1 MNSKLSYQAFAA
13 VARPSRCSRIF
24 AANSQCARHFSRSA
38 IAREEGSQAQEVVEA
53 TESEQ
58 EPTPRWKETPPAMKA
73 PVRLRAAPG
82 KKEYVVNSDPLLL
95 DHFYIRFLGPE
106 GDKMLSEETKWQAV
120 THKSFDQGR
129 RGFNDRLGYLGKQ
142 IVGLQAT
149 LAQLENGPK
158 RKPQADT
165 FGREPF
171 QHPALERV
179 EILADNFR
187 QRKLHSRHVGELAHR
202 YGLHEVLRWLPW
214 VPDNMALSGHNLIL
228 THTLYAIVGAVAME
242 KGGLVANQ
250 VAREKILKPLGFF
263 SKR

>member
-1 MNSKLSYQAFAA
+1 MNS
-13 VARPSRCSRIF
+13 SRNPIALIVGSKFELVNQGANIVLCSWLFI
-24 AANSQCARHFSRSA
+24 
-38 IAREEGSQAQEVVEA
+38 
-53 TESEQ
+53 
-58 EPTPRWKETPPAMKA
+58 
-73 PVRLRAAPG
+73 
-82 KKEYVVNSDPLLL
+82 
-95 DHFYIRFLGPE
+95 
-106 GDKMLSEETKWQAV
+106 
-120 THKSFDQGR
+120 
-129 RGFNDRLGYLGKQ
+129 GKQ

-214 VPDNMALSGHNLIL
+214 VVCHVNCSPIFQMHELSFVCTQSLLTIL
-228 THTLYAIVGAVAME
+228 L
-242 KGGLVANQ
+242 L
-250 VAREKILKPLGFF
+250 F
-263 SKR
+263 